1 MSKPKLIYIDT
12 ETCGFHGMAVLIQWA
27 EEDGPIHLHD
37 IWKVPVQETI
47 NLINYF
53 CENVFVGF
61 NNVFDWFHLTKI
73 HTTWSLL
80 DPKWIPE
87 NHIDE
92 IAEFEKQARDGK
104 CIKPFSTFDLMLYA
118 RKGPYQSLMARKE
131 IRVKKIPIALAQPL
145 ADLLETLVELDGI
158 YFAKT
163 VDKSAPRWKV
173 LDIVSK
179 NDVVNLDFKDVVL
192 KFHAAGGLKYL
203 AEYALGRKPKA
214 HIGDIGVPDEYHPY
228 ELGYAPYAKALA
240 SAPDWIC
247 KNPGGPTYRGRI
259 AKTWP
264 ALIQAHI
271 YHWGNNKQAREYA
284 YDDIVYTRDLYKHFG
299 RPAHGDTDSVLACMV
314 ASVRWRGFKYNKSGL
329 ESLRNVSKEILNVS
343 PVNINSTRE
352 VFSYISE
359 VMDVTE
365 EIIISDSTRRANMER
380 LAGWIIEEDEDCI
393 KCFGLGESDGE
404 ECNRCS
410 GQGVL
415 KPGLH
420 PAAIRAKEILKIK
433 FANKEIELF
442 DKLLLTD
449 RFHASFKIIG
459 TLSSRMSGA
468 DGLNAQGIK
477 HDKNV
482 RKQFP
487 FAWPGTVLCG
497 GDFDSFEVTIAD
509 AVFDDKMLHEV
520 LLADKKFH
528 GLLGEELFPG
538 HTYEEI
544 LESDGTEVDLYT
556 KAKQGTFGF
565 LYGGDATT
573 WEKNLGISKKQSEK
587 AFDGFCKKY
596 PGIGKSRDKI
606 ADDFC
611 SMCQTGGIGTPV
623 VWKTPKDYCE
633 TFLGFK
639 RYFTLEN
646 TICET
651 LFKLAGKVPRGWQDL
666 DIIVVRRDR
675 EQNAAG
681 AVSSALY
688 GAAFQIQAANMR
700 AANNHL
706 IQSPGAEI
714 TKDVQRRIW
723 DLQPIGVSDMFVAPM
738 NIHDEVMC
746 VTHPEY
752 VDRVANAV
760 KDSVESYRKHVP
772 LIGMKWNLEMDNWAE
787 KKSSGKQIHITY

>member
-1 MSKPKLIYIDT
+1 MTDSKLVYIDT
-12 ETCGFHGMAVLIQWA
+12 ETCGLHGMAILIQWA

-37 IWKVPVQETI
+37 VWKAPVQETLD
-47 NLINYF
+47 LINYF
-53 CENVFVGF
+53 CDNIFIGF
-61 NNVFDWFHLTKI
+61 NTAFDWFHLTKI
-73 HTTWSLL
+73 HTTWNLL
-80 DPKWIPE
+80 NPKWIPE
-87 NHIDE
+87 EHIDE
-92 IAEFEKQARDGK
+92 IAEFEKQARDEK
-104 CIKPFSTFDLMLYA
+104 CIKPFSTFDLMLYS

-145 ADLLETLVELDGI
+145 ADLLENLVELDGI

-163 VDKSAPRWKV
+163 VDKNAPRWKV
-173 LDIVSK
+173 LDIISK

-192 KFHAAGGLKYL
+192 KFNAAGGLKYL
-203 AEYALGRKPKA
+203 AEYALGRKPNA
-214 HIGDIGVPDEYHPY
+214 HISDIGVPDEYLPY

-259 AKTWP
+259 ARTWP
-264 ALIQAHI
+264 ALIQLHIHHWAH
-271 YHWGNNKQAREYA
+271 NKEAREYA
-284 YDDIVYTRDLYKHFG
+284 YNDVVYTRDLYKHFNC
-299 RPAHGDTDSVLACMV
+299 PEPGDTDSVLACMV
-314 ASVRWRGFKYNKSGL
+314 ASVRWRGYMYNREGL
-329 ESLRNVSKEILNVS
+329 EALQQESKQILDAA
-343 PVNINSTRE
+343 PININKHRD
-352 VFSYISE
+352 VFAYVSE
-359 VMDVTE
+359 VMDLT
-365 EIIISDSTRRANMER
+365 EIIVIEDSTRKANMEQV
-380 LAGWIIEEDEDCI
+380 AAWVIEEPEDCI
-393 KCFGLGESDGE
+393 SCFGGDDDIGVPCKR
-404 ECNRCS
+404 CNGT
-410 GQGVL
+410 GQLQV
-415 KPGLH
+415 GLH
-420 PAAIRAKEILKIK
+420 PAAVRAKDILKIK
-433 FANKEIELF
+433 VAGKEVELF
-442 DKLLLTD
+442 NKLLLTD
-449 RFHASFKIIG
+449 RFHASFKVIG

-487 FAWPGTVLCG
+487 LMWPGAVLCG

-509 AVFDDKMLHEV
+509 AVFNDEKLHET

-528 GLLGEELFPG
+528 GLLGVELFPDY
-538 HTYEEI
+538 TYEEI
-544 LESDGTEVDLYT
+544 LASDGEELDWYS
-556 KAKQGTFGF
+556 KSKQGTFGF
-565 LYGGDATT
+565 LYGGDAGT
-573 WEKNLGISKKQSEK
+573 WEKNLGVSKVRAEK
-587 AFDGFCKKY
+587 AFDNFCKKY

-606 ADDFC
+606 TDDFC
-611 SMCQTGGIGTPV
+611 SMRQEGGIGSAV

-646 TICET
+646 TICEI
-651 LFKLAGKVPRGWQDL
+651 LFNLASSLPIEWKNL
-666 DIIVVRRDR
+666 DTIVVRRDR
-675 EQNAAG
+675 EQTAAG

-714 TKDVQRRIW
+714 TKDVQRKIW
-723 DLQPIGVSDMFVAPM
+723 DLQPPGVHDMFVAPM

-752 VDRVANAV
+752 VDKVADAV
-760 KDSVESYRKHVP
+760 KDSVESYRKYVP

-787 KKSSGKQIHITY
+787 KKSSSRQIHITY